1 MLINDYPQ
9 LSLIGLYSRGNP
21 PHTPEKTY
29 IVMFTEALLASVEKR
44 NNYSSVGSIIGLTA

>member
-44 NNYSSVGSIIGLTA
+44 NNYSSVGSLDIKL